1 MDYRT
6 GQQVSRSLKNDAEY
20 KAGCCLYDNAKRY
33 NCVDTGDTFISEIS
47 SEVPNSEEQSLYNN
61 RP

>member
-6 GQQVSRSLKNDAEY
+6 GQQVSRSLKDDTECQ
-20 KAGCCLYDNAKRY
+20 AGRPLYDNTERY
-33 NCVDTGDTFISEIS
+33 NCIDTDDTFISDIS
-47 SEVPNSEEQSLYNN
+47 PEVPNSEEQCLYNN

>member
-6 GQQVSRSLKNDAEY
+6 GQQVSRSLKDDTEY
-20 KAGCCLYDNAKRY
+20 KAGCRLYDNTKRY
-33 NCVDTGDTFISEIS
+33 NCGGIGDTFISIIS
-47 SEVPNSEEQSLYNN
+47 SEVPNSEEQCLDNN